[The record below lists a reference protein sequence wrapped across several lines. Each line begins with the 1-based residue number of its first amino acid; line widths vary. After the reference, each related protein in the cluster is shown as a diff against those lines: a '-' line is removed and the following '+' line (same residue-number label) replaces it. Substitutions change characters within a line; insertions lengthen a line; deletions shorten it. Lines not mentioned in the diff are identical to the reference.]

1 MFLLALC
8 VIIILESIE
17 KFIQPEP
24 VEEPLRVAFVGLGGL
39 IMNIIGIFMF
49 WGDGTGHGH
58 SHGGDSG
65 HSHGHS
71 HGDSHEKEGE
81 SHGSQAEQ
89 LNMKGIL
96 LHVMG
101 DFFGKFESARFVF
114 GKFCLSSGPRCF
126 LILKIKLFLINLSL
140 KF

>member
-1 MFLLALC
+1 
-8 VIIILESIE
+8 
-17 KFIQPEP
+17 
-24 VEEPLRVAFVGLGGL
+24 
-39 IMNIIGIFMF
+39 MF

>member
-101 DFFGKFESARFVF
+101 DFFGKFESARF
-114 GKFCLSSGPRCF
+114 
-126 LILKIKLFLINLSL
+126 
-140 KF
+140 